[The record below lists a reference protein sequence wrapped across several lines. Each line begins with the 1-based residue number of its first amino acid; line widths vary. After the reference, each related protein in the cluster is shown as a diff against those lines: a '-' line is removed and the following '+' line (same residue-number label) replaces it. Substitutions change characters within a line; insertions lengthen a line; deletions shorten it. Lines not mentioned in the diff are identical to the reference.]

1 MTSTEANY
9 IVFLY
14 FIRQARLDSGLTQ
27 QEMAKALNKP
37 QSFVSKYESGERKL
51 DVIDFIEI
59 CKVLRIDSGDF
70 LKQIERKIDET
81 QSEIS

>member
-9 IVFLY
+9 IVFLH

-37 QSFVSKYESGERKL
+37 QSFVSKYEIGERKI
-51 DVIDFIEI
+51 DVIEFIEI
-59 CKVLRIDSGDF
+59 CKVLKLDSGDF
-70 LKQIERKIDET
+70 LNQIKRKIDET
-81 QSEIS
+81 QSEFQ

>member
-51 DVIDFIEI
+51 DVIEFIEI

>member
-27 QEMAKALNKP
+27 QEMAKALKKP
-37 QSFVSKYESGERKL
+37 QSFVSKYEIGERKL
-51 DVIDFIEI
+51 NVIEFIEI
-59 CKVLRIDSGDF
+59 CKVLTLDSGDF

-81 QSEIS
+81 QSEV